1 MEVQR
6 TRLVMPRRQS
16 EEVNQSAKQVAEREP
31 DDARQ
36 TTGRRQRPRQGVVKD
51 QRGQDQP
58 ADKERAQ
65 SKR

>member
-1 MEVQR
+1 
-6 TRLVMPRRQS
+6 
-16 EEVNQSAKQVAEREP
+16 VAEQQP

-36 TTGRRQRPRQGVVKD
+36 SSGGRRQRPRQGVVKD

>member
-1 MEVQR
+1 
-6 TRLVMPRRQS
+6 MPRRQS
-16 EEVNQSAKQVAEREP
+16 EEVNQSAKQVAEQQP
-31 DDARQ
+31 GDARQ
-36 TTGRRQRPRQGVVKD
+36 TSGGRRQRLRQGVVKD

>member
-1 MEVQR
+1 
-6 TRLVMPRRQS
+6 MPRRQS
-16 EEVNQSAKQVAEREP
+16 EEVNQSAKQVAEQQP

-36 TTGRRQRPRQGVVKD
+36 TTGGRRQRPPQGVVKD
-51 QRGQDQP
+51 QRGQEQP

>member
-1 MEVQR
+1 
-6 TRLVMPRRQS
+6 MPRRQS
-16 EEVNQSAKQVAEREP
+16 EEVNQSAKQVAEQEP

-36 TTGRRQRPRQGVVKD
+36 STGGRRQRPQKGVVKD

-65 SKR
+65 SRR

>member
-1 MEVQR
+1 
-6 TRLVMPRRQS
+6 MPRRQS
-16 EEVNQSAKQVAEREP
+16 EEVNQSAKQVAEQQP

-36 TTGRRQRPRQGVVKD
+36 TTGGRRQRPPVVKD